1 MYGIDWI
8 AHLGIKQHVG
18 LVTTFEKECSYD
30 FVPSSAIICVLGHI
44 DHGKTS
50 LIDSITYKQ
59 ITSYESGFITQR
71 IRVSTF
77 KHKGIKLTFIDTPG
91 HSLFSEVRLN
101 CLHVSN
107 ISMLV
112 VSIQEGPKL
121 QTIESAKQINQLG
134 LPVLIVYNKLD
145 CKTSE
150 TEENIE
156 RTRIEL
162 TKVGIVPEITGGNAI
177 EIQVSAKSNENI
189 KQLLDILCLM
199 IDKIKL
205 KSNISSSSVGIVID
219 VRLTKGLRPIVNV
232 LVAQGILKY
241 GQVVMFGINIFNIY
255 FEGNIQ
261 FVTAVCTTELIGL
274 PINIQPGQYI
284 HSNQHDVMQVKRIN
298 VKPFQQNSCSSKR
311 INVIIKA
318 DSFSSLNGIINLIKE
333 LKLTPIWTGIGHISL
348 ANVSL
353 ALATKSVLIAFNVK
367 TITNIKYIAKQSNV
381 IILNSELIYEL
392 VQWLRDLIAR
402 RQMVQIVAQVEKIF
416 QSKWDTIYGAKL
428 IYGGVFVNQRL
439 VIIRQEQLLFTVRI
453 KTLKRF
459 CSVVK
464 LFNEINQLF
473 GFTINERKDIKLN
486 DKLASQ
492 IL

>member
-1 MYGIDWI
+1 MYEVNWID
-8 AHLGIKQHVG
+8 HLGIKQHVG
-18 LVTTFEKECSYD
+18 LATTFEEECGYD
-30 FVPSSAIICVLGHI
+30 FVPSLAIVCVLGHI

-50 LIDSITYKQ
+50 LIDSITYKK

-71 IRVSTF
+71 IRVSTY
-77 KHKGIKLTFIDTPG
+77 KHRGTRLTFIDTPG

-112 VSIQEGPKL
+112 VSLQEGPRT

-145 CKTSE
+145 CRTSKI
-150 TEENIE
+150 EENIVK
-156 RTRIEL
+156 TRIEL

-177 EIQVSAKSNENI
+177 EVQVSAKSNENI
-189 KQLLDILCLM
+189 KQLLDILCSM
-199 IDKIKL
+199 IDKIRL
-205 KSNISSSSVGIVID
+205 KSNISSLSIGIVID
-219 VRLTKGLRPIVNV
+219 VKLAKGLRPIVNV
-232 LVAQGILKY
+232 LVSQGILKC
-241 GQVVMFGINIFNIY
+241 GQVVTFGSNIFNIY
-255 FEGNIQ
+255 FESDIQ

-284 HSNQHDVMQVKRIN
+284 NSNQYGIMQIKRSN
-298 VKPFQQNSCSSKR
+298 VGSFQQNGCLIKK

-318 DSFSSLNGIINLIKE
+318 DSFSSLNGIIHLTNE

-367 TITNIKYIAKQSNV
+367 IITNVKRIAKQSNV
-381 IILNSELIYEL
+381 IILSSELIYEL
-392 VQWLRDLIAR
+392 VQWLRDLITR
-402 RQMVQIVAQVEKIF
+402 RQMLQTVAQVEKIF

-428 IYGGVFVNQRL
+428 VYGKVFVDQRL
-439 VIIRQEQLLFTVRI
+439 VIIRQEQLLFTIKI

-459 CSVVK
+459 CSTVK
-464 LFNEINQLF
+464 LFSEVNQLF
-473 GFTINERKDIKLN
+473 GFAIHEEKDIKLN
-486 DKLASQ
+486 DKLAYQ